1 LLIVDDGTGMIIRGR
16 MRRRTRTGV
25 AVAAL
30 LALLALV
37 GCGASASESSDL
49 TAQIRKALDRHPGF
63 TVRSVHCPSGVHR
76 AKGVVTH
83 CSATLRDGHVVALR
97 ATQLDGKGTI
107 NLISS
112 EMFADNVEHGIVS
125 SLPVTATAPRA
136 ACPNHV
142 PVVIGKAFTCTLTG
156 AGRYT
161 RARVT
166 IVNGDGGFRL
176 AFF

>member
-1 LLIVDDGTGMIIRGR
+1 MIIRGR

-63 TVRSVHCPSGVHR
+63 TVRSVHCPSDVHR

-97 ATQLDGKGTI
+97 ATQLDSKGTI
-107 NLISS
+107 NLIAN

-125 SLPVTATAPRA
+125 SLPVTATAPHA

-142 PVVIGKAFTCTLTG
+142 PVVIGHAFTCTLTG

-161 RARVT
+161 HARVT

-176 AFF
+176 TFS

>member
-1 LLIVDDGTGMIIRGR
+1 MIVDEGTGMIVRGR
-16 MRRRTRTGV
+16 MRRRTRIGV
-25 AVAAL
+25 ALAAL
-30 LALLALV
+30 AGLLALV

-49 TAQIRKALDRHPGF
+49 SAQIRTALDRHPGF
-63 TVRSVHCPSGVHR
+63 TVRSVHCPSSVR
-76 AKGVVTH
+76 KAKGVVTH

-107 NLISS
+107 NLIAN

-125 SLPVTATAPRA
+125 SLPVTATTPHAV
-136 ACPNHV
+136 CPNHV
-142 PVVIGKAFTCTLTG
+142 PVVIGNAFTCTLTG

-176 AFF
+176 SFA

>member
-1 LLIVDDGTGMIIRGR
+1 MIVCGR
-16 MRRRTRTGV
+16 LRRRRRMGV
-25 AVAAL
+25 ALVAL
-30 LALLALV
+30 IALLALV
-37 GCGASASESSDL
+37 GCGASASESSAL
-49 TAQIRKALDRHPGF
+49 TAQIRQALGRHPGF
-63 TVRSVHCPSGVHR
+63 TVRSVHCPSGVHK

-107 NLISS
+107 NLIAN

-125 SLPVTATAPRA
+125 SLPVTASAPHA

-142 PVVIGKAFTCTLTG
+142 PVVIGNAFTCTLTG

-176 AFF
+176 GFS